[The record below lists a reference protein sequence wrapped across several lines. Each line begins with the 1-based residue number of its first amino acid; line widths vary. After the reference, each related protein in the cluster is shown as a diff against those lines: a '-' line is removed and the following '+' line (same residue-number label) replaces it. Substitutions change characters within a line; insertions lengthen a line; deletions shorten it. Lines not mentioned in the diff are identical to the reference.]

1 MIIEKFKPINFY
13 NYKKLTVLKVFI
25 YDYIRLVSKSIN
37 NNVLI
42 YSVL

>member
-13 NYKKLTVLKVFI
+13 NYKKIVVLKVFI

-37 NNVLI
+37 NVLI
-42 YSVL
+42 YSAL